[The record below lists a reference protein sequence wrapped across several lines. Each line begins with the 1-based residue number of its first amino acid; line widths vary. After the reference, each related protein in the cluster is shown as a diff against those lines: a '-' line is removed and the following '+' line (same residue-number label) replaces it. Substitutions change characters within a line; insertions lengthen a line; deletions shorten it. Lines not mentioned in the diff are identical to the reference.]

1 MNTFLVD
8 SFWTEPPTTEEA
20 PTRPVTSGK
29 SKQKPEYP
37 KEEEFV
43 FRRSYP
49 SFIWFIFWI
58 SASYSVWRGPP
69 TQALAATFPRRAPLT
84 FGNLQH
90 RVPQVETELHHAQV
104 SE

>member
-37 KEEEFV
+37 KEEEF
-43 FRRSYP
+43 
-49 SFIWFIFWI
+49 
-58 SASYSVWRGPP
+58 SAEVIPVLSDLY
-69 TQALAATFPRRAPLT
+69 
-84 FGNLQH
+84 H
-90 RVPQVETELHHAQV
+90 C
-104 SE
+104 